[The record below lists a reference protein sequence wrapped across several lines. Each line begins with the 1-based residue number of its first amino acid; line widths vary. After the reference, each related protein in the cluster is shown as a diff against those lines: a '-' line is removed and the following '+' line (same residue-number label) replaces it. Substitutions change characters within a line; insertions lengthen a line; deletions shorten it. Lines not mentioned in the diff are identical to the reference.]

1 MNIEQLLEQYFEG
14 LTSSDEEAILRR
26 YFTSDDVPESLMM
39 YKPLFVFFE
48 NEIRKA
54 ETDSYETCT
63 VSPDEAGRR
72 LNSYETFAG
81 AHDETV
87 QPTTGRR
94 TNRRKTIAWWLSGAA
109 ACAAILAGSFFITSP
124 QKRCTGTGDYVIIN
138 GRCYTDATT
147 IRSTLL
153 ETLHEVS
160 KTEDLFSSDQPEDG
174 FDNVK
179 NQLEKFNFLLDEKIK
194 EKIINARSLAT
205 CMPLAVGGV
214 YHAG

>member
-26 YFTSDDVPESLMM
+26 YFTSDDVPENLMM

-54 ETDSYETCT
+54 ETDSYDTCT
-63 VSPDEAGRR
+63 ASPDV
-72 LNSYETFAG
+72 
-81 AHDETV
+81 TV

-94 TNRRKTIAWWLSGAA
+94 SNRRKTIAWWLSGAA

-147 IRSTLL
+147 IHSTLL

-160 KTEDLFSSDQPEDG
+160 KTEDLFSDDQSEDG
-174 FDNVK
+174 FNTVK
-179 NQLEKFNFLLDEKIK
+179 NQLKEFNFLLDE
-194 EKIINARSLAT
+194 
-205 CMPLAVGGV
+205 
-214 YHAG
+214 